1 MLYNRIL
8 HILSEDLHDICQTL
22 QHLIDSLLITEN
34 EDLYSKLNK
43 AYDEYKNYEL
53 IISEEADRFCM
64 NHNPQPALL
73 CRTIFDINDLNFD
86 VYRILIED
94 GNTSL
99 TSDHERLLEKLKS
112 MLAGL
117 LSAYIYGDCMNK

>member
-43 AYDEYKNYEL
+43 AYDEYKKYEL

-64 NHNPQPALL
+64 NRNPQPALL